1 MAEIDYK
8 EFFKGKKITLIGLGL
23 LGRGV
28 GDAKFLA
35 ECGAELVVTDL
46 KAREQLASSL
56 SELVGFR
63 NITFVLGEH
72 RIEDFE
78 HRDLIIKAAGVP
90 LDSPYIAHARKCG
103 VPIEMST
110 ALFAKLSGATIVGIT
125 GTRGK
130 TTTTHLIYEGLKKAG
145 KKVFLGGNVQGVST
159 LALLPQVSLQDIVV
173 LELDS
178 WQLQGFG
185 PTSQNE
191 LRGTSEAGISP
202 HISVFTN
209 LMVDHMNY
217 YKNDMEQYFR
227 DKANIFLYQKAG
239 DVLVAGKAVAEKI
252 KQQIPGDFPATII
265 EAPPMALPLDWEI
278 TLVGAHNRENATL
291 AFLALK
297 ALGLSSGMIRSAFEK
312 FTGVAGRLEFVRE
325 INGVKI
331 YNDTTATTP
340 DATVAGL
347 RALGE
352 HERKN
357 IVLIFGGADKGLD
370 MSALISEI
378 PKYCKAAVLLP
389 GTGTEKIR
397 FMIHDS
403 RFMNMRVEEEKT
415 LTEAVHTAM
424 EQAEKGD
431 IILFSPAF
439 ASFGMFTNEYDR
451 GEQFM
456 QKIQELK

>member
-8 EFFKGKKITLIGLGL
+8 EFFKGKKITLLGLGV

-35 ECGAELVVTDL
+35 ECGAELIVTDL
-46 KAREQLASSL
+46 KTREQLVSSL
-56 SELVGFR
+56 SELAGFK

-72 RIEDFE
+72 RLEDFE
-78 HRDLIIKAAGVP
+78 HRDMVIKAAGVP
-90 LDSPYIAHARKCG
+90 LDSPYIAHAKKCS

-130 TTTTHLIYEGLKKAG
+130 TTTTHLIYEGLKKAVDAG
-145 KKVFLGGNVQGVST
+145 WKGLHHPADRMVGQKICVPHIFLGGNIQGVST
-159 LALLPQVSLQDIVV
+159 LALLPEVKAGDIVV

-252 KQQIPGDFPATII
+252 KQQMPGDFPATII

-370 MSALISEI
+370 MYALISEI
-378 PKYCKAAVLLP
+378 PKYCKVAVLLQ

-403 RFMNMRVEEEKT
+403 RFMNMRVEE
-415 LTEAVHTAM
+415 
-424 EQAEKGD
+424 
-431 IILFSPAF
+431 
-439 ASFGMFTNEYDR
+439 
-451 GEQFM
+451 
-456 QKIQELK
+456 